1 MKKVLAL
8 LLLLFLVI
16 AGCRTYDMYYEG
28 EYVLTH
34 KINQRRRECVF
45 KGMNIE
51 TWEVD
56 TIYTSCSCNT
66 GDTVIVISYKDE

>member
-1 MKKVLAL
+1 MKKILV
-8 LLLLFLVI
+8 LLFVLFL

-34 KINQRRRECVF
+34 KIDQQRRECTF
-45 KGMNIE
+45 RGMNTE

-56 TIYTSCSCNT
+56 TLYASCSCRT
-66 GDTVIVISYKDE
+66 GDTVIVISYRDE

>member
-1 MKKVLAL
+1 MKKVLV
-8 LLLLFLVI
+8 LLLFLI
-16 AGCRTYDMYYEG
+16 FAGCKTYDMYYEG

-34 KINQRRRECVF
+34 KIGQQRRECIF

-56 TIYTSCSCNT
+56 TLYTSCKCHV
-66 GDTVIVISYKDE
+66 GDTVIALSYGNE

>member
-1 MKKVLAL
+1 MKNKKVLV
-8 LLLLFLVI
+8 LLLFLVF

-34 KINQRRRECVF
+34 KISQHRRECVF

-56 TIYTSCSCNT
+56 TLYTSCNCRT
-66 GDTVIVISYKDE
+66 GDTVIVMSYRDE